1 MRLSEL
7 ATDQEA
13 VITAVEG
20 SGAFRKRI
28 IEMGFVRGK
37 VVRSLKNAPLNDP
50 IEYKIMDYHVSL
62 RREEAKMVVIAPL
75 SAHESDDYVA
85 FDTKDDGQFRAVS
98 GMVQKGRP
106 TIKIALVGNPNCGKT
121 TIFNY
126 LSGKNEHTGNYSGV
140 TIGASS
146 VTYKYKDYNFE
157 LVDLPG
163 TYSVSPYSPEE
174 LFVRNTL
181 LSYDPDIV
189 LNVVDAANLAR
200 NFYLTT
206 QLIDMGQ
213 RMVCALNMYDDFERS
228 GDKLNYVQLG
238 RMLGMPMVPTVGSK
252 GRGLEDLQEKIIAV
266 YEGSENYVRRIRIN
280 YGNQTEETLSQMQAT
295 IEQECQLP
303 ATVASR
309 YLALKVLENDMDFA
323 WDYVKCADQ
332 SAMINKLTE
341 MRYELTDRMQ
351 MADLETYLTDSRYG
365 FIDGA
370 LGEVYQPAK
379 RARNDRQSSIDKILT
394 HKFLGIPFFILFM
407 WIMFECTF
415 SIGQYPMDW
424 IESGVD
430 MLCEWLTE
438 IMPEGPVKDL
448 VIDGVIQGVG
458 GVIVFL
464 PNILILFLFISFMED
479 TGYLARA
486 AFIMD
491 RLMHKMGLHG
501 KSFIP
506 LVMGFGCNVPAVM
519 STRTIEDRGNR
530 MLTMLIVPFMSCSA
544 RLPVYI
550 LFCSAFFPD
559 SAGLVMLGIY
569 VIGIVM
575 SIVACKLY
583 KATIVTSK
591 ELPFVMELPP
601 YRMPTL
607 RSTLVNMW
615 SRASQYLS
623 KMAGIILVA
632 SIIIWFLGY
641 YPQNELFEQQRDA
654 AIEQAETDYADD
666 EDALE
671 EVCAQIEQDYLS
683 QCQEYSL
690 IGRIG
695 KFIEPVIR
703 PLGYDWKMGVSL
715 IAGVAAKEIVISS
728 LAVLYST
735 DEENE
740 EGLVARLQNEMRDGE
755 PFFNQ
760 ANVMSYMVFTLLYFP
775 CMAALV
781 AIKNEA
787 AYGSEMN
794 RRRRRSPWRWPILV
808 AVANTIFAWIAAWIV
823 YHVMMYIG

>member
-1 MRLSEL
+1 
-7 ATDQEA
+7 
-13 VITAVEG
+13 
-20 SGAFRKRI
+20 
-28 IEMGFVRGK
+28 
-37 VVRSLKNAPLNDP
+37 
-50 IEYKIMDYHVSL
+50 
-62 RREEAKMVVIAPL
+62 
-75 SAHESDDYVA
+75 
-85 FDTKDDGQFRAVS
+85 
-98 GMVQKGRP
+98 
-106 TIKIALVGNPNCGKT
+106 
-121 TIFNY
+121 
-126 LSGKNEHTGNYSGV
+126 
-140 TIGASS
+140 
-146 VTYKYKDYNFE
+146 
-157 LVDLPG
+157 
-163 TYSVSPYSPEE
+163 
-174 LFVRNTL
+174 
-181 LSYDPDIV
+181 
-189 LNVVDAANLAR
+189 
-200 NFYLTT
+200 
-206 QLIDMGQ
+206 
-213 RMVCALNMYDDFERS
+213 
-228 GDKLNYVQLG
+228 
-238 RMLGMPMVPTVGSK
+238 
-252 GRGLEDLQEKIIAV
+252 
-266 YEGSENYVRRIRIN
+266 
-280 YGNQTEETLSQMQAT
+280 
-295 IEQECQLP
+295 
-303 ATVASR
+303 
-309 YLALKVLENDMDFA
+309 
-323 WDYVKCADQ
+323 
-332 SAMINKLTE
+332 
-341 MRYELTDRMQ
+341 
-351 MADLETYLTDSRYG
+351 
-365 FIDGA
+365 
-370 LGEVYQPAK
+370 
-379 RARNDRQSSIDKILT
+379 
-394 HKFLGIPFFILFM
+394 
-407 WIMFECTF
+407 
-415 SIGQYPMDW
+415 
-424 IESGVD
+424 
-430 MLCEWLTE
+430 
-438 IMPEGPVKDL
+438 
-448 VIDGVIQGVG
+448 
-458 GVIVFL
+458 
-464 PNILILFLFISFMED
+464 MED

>member
-85 FDTKDDGQFRAVS
+85 FDTKDDGQFRAVA

-295 IEQECQLP
+295 IEQGCQLP

-654 AIEQAETDYADD
+654 AIEQAEADYADD

-671 EVCAQIEQDYLS
+671 EVCTQIEQDYLS